1 MFLILPIADP
11 TIIVSPIFNVP
22 LSTSILTTGPFALS
36 SLASNTVP
44 FACFLGFALSS
55 NISACNCTISSN
67 VSIPMFS
74 FAEIG
79 TRIVSPPHSSETSP
93 YVDNSC
99 LILSKFAPGRSILFI
114 ATIIGISAAL
124 AWFIASIVCGITPSF
139 AATTSIAI
147 SVAFAP
153 LALIDVNASCP
164 GVSKKVIS
172 LLFTIT

>member
-1 MFLILPIADP
+1 MFKPVTSTGVEGPASLILSPLKLIIFLILPIADP

-44 FACFLGFALSS
+44 FACFLGFAFNS

-93 YVDNSC
+93 
-99 LILSKFAPGRSILFI
+99 
-114 ATIIGISAAL
+114 
-124 AWFIASIVCGITPSF
+124 
-139 AATTSIAI
+139 
-147 SVAFAP
+147 
-153 LALIDVNASCP
+153 
-164 GVSKKVIS
+164 
-172 LLFTIT
+172 